1 MTMFPLWRWIRC
13 GIALLA
19 IGVAQCSAMFS
30 AQLPSNDRNGSPD
43 GKFAIAGTVVSSTMG
58 APLANARVSISDVRN
73 PEQVQRLITT
83 ENGHFEFRGLK
94 AAKFSLQGA
103 KRGFLSAAYEQH
115 EQFSTAIVTGA
126 EYNTENLVL
135 RLTPLAF
142 LSGKIIDEFG
152 DPVRTAQVS
161 LYLKSTRAGISRVTL
176 VGNDSTDDQG
186 YYEFSALAPG
196 DYFLSAAGK
205 PWYAVHPALL
215 SAPGGTNSPPNV
227 ARSLDVVYPTTFY
240 NGATD
245 ADGAAPIAVNAGD
258 RVQVDLHLNP
268 LPSLHLIFRVPDQQ
282 QGFSMPMLHKR
293 IFDSDSVEPLSN
305 SAQTISPG
313 VWELTGVPAGRYMVT
328 IQQQGAQQSSEVA
341 LRDDDQELDLS
352 RGEPAA
358 RLKLKVSMPPGETLP
373 KQLFLSLQN
382 SRRQV
387 VANNAVDAAGEVTF
401 ENISPGKYAVLVGS
415 FAKPYSVAR
424 TSSQGIEITG
434 HDVNITPGASLDLTV
449 FLTGGVVTIE
459 GVVKRGDKP
468 AAGIMVALVP
478 KDPESHREM
487 FRRDQSDFDGTFQL
501 RDVIP
506 GSYTI
511 VAVEDAWGFQ
521 WQQPGLLARYVQH
534 GQNLTIGELMRG
546 SVHLPDPVEVQPH

>member
-1 MTMFPLWRWIRC
+1 MFPFRPWMRC
-13 GIALLA
+13 A
-19 IGVAQCSAMFS
+19 IVSLVISVVHCSTIFS

-43 GKFAIAGTVVSSTMG
+43 TRFTIAGTAINSITG
-58 APLANARVSISDVRN
+58 APLAKARVSISDVRN
-73 PEQVQRLITT
+73 PEQVVWLITD
-83 ENGHFEFRGLK
+83 ENGHFEFTGLK
-94 AAKFSLQGA
+94 AGKFSLQGA
-103 KRGFLSAAYEQH
+103 KRGFVSAAYDQH
-115 EQFSTAIVTGA
+115 EQFSTAIVTGPEFA
-126 EYNTENLVL
+126 TEALVL

-142 LSGKIIDEFG
+142 LSGKVIDEFG

-161 LYLKSTRAGISRVTL
+161 LYLRGTRAGMSRVTL
-176 VGNDSTDDQG
+176 VRNDSTDDQG
-186 YYEFSALAPG
+186 YYEFSALGPG
-196 DYFLSAAGK
+196 DYFLSAAGT
-205 PWYAVHPALL
+205 PWYAVHPVVL

-313 VWELTGVPAGRYMVT
+313 VWELTGVPAGRYIVT

-521 WQQPGLLARYVQH
+521 WQQPGVLARYVQH

>member
-1 MTMFPLWRWIRC
+1 MFPLWRWIRC

-43 GKFAIAGTVVSSTMG
+43 GKFTIAGTVVSSTMG

-161 LYLKSTRAGISRVTL
+161 VYLKSTRAGISRVTL

-227 ARSLDVVYPTTFY
+227 PRSLDVVYPTTFY
-240 NGATD
+240 NGATE
-245 ADGAAPIAVNAGD
+245 ADGAAPIAVKAGD
-258 RVQVDLHLNP
+258 RVQIDVHLSP
-268 LPSLHLIFRVPDQQ
+268 FPSLHLLFRVPEQQ
-282 QGFSMPMLHKR
+282 QDLAMPTLQKR
-293 IFDSDSVEPLSN
+293 VFDSMETMTDN
-305 SAQTISPG
+305 AQMISPG
-313 VWELTGVPAGRYMVT
+313 VWELTGVPPGRYT
-328 IQQQGAQQSSEVA
+328 LTRQQEGGQPSSEIA
-341 LRDDDQELDLS
+341 LREDGQELGLS
-352 RGEPAA
+352 HGEPAA
-358 RLKLKVSMPPGETLP
+358 RVKFKVTLPPGEPPP
-373 KQLFLSLQN
+373 KQLFLALRN
-382 SRRQV
+382 SRQQV
-387 VANNAVDAAGEVTF
+387 VANRALDAAGEITF
-401 ENISPGKYAVLVGS
+401 ENISPGKYAVLAGS
-415 FAKPYSVAR
+415 SAKPYSVAR
-424 TSSQGIEITG
+424 VSSQGIDITG
-434 HDVNITPGASLDLTV
+434 HDVNIPPGASLDLTV
-449 FLTGGVVTIE
+449 FLAGGVVTIE
-459 GVVKRGDKP
+459 GVVTRGDRP

-478 KDPESHREM
+478 KDPQSHQEM
-487 FRRDQSDFDGTFQL
+487 FRRDQSDFDGTFLL
-501 RDVIP
+501 RGVLP

-511 VAVEDAWGFQ
+511 VAVEDAWGFE
-521 WQQPGLLARYVQH
+521 WQEPGVLARYVQR

-546 SVHLPDPVEVQPH
+546 SVHLPEPVEVQPH

>member
-1 MTMFPLWRWIRC
+1 MFPLWRWIRC

-43 GKFAIAGTVVSSTMG
+43 GKFTIAGTVVSSTMG

-161 LYLKSTRAGISRVTL
+161 VYLKSTRAGISRVTL

-227 ARSLDVVYPTTFY
+227 PRSLDVVYPTTFY
-240 NGATD
+240 NGATE
-245 ADGAAPIAVNAGD
+245 ADGAAPIAVKAGD
-258 RVQVDLHLNP
+258 RVQIDVHLSP
-268 LPSLHLIFRVPDQQ
+268 FPSLHLLFRVPEQQ
-282 QGFSMPMLHKR
+282 QDLAMPTLQKR
-293 IFDSDSVEPLSN
+293 VFDSMETMTDN
-305 SAQTISPG
+305 AQMISPG
-313 VWELTGVPAGRYMVT
+313 VWELTGVPPGRYT
-328 IQQQGAQQSSEVA
+328 LTRQQEGGQPSSEIA
-341 LRDDDQELDLS
+341 LREDGQELGLS
-352 RGEPAA
+352 HGEPAA
-358 RLKLKVSMPPGETLP
+358 RVKFKVTLPPGEPPP
-373 KQLFLSLQN
+373 KQLFLALRN
-382 SRRQV
+382 SRQQV
-387 VANNAVDAAGEVTF
+387 VANRALDAAGEITF
-401 ENISPGKYAVLVGS
+401 ENISPGKYAVLAGS
-415 FAKPYSVAR
+415 SAKPYSVAR
-424 TSSQGIEITG
+424 VSSQGIDITG
-434 HDVNITPGASLDLTV
+434 HDVNIPPGASLDLTV
-449 FLTGGVVTIE
+449 FLAGGVVTIE
-459 GVVKRGDKP
+459 GVVTRGDRP

-478 KDPESHREM
+478 KDPQSHQEM
-487 FRRDQSDFDGTFQL
+487 FRRDQSDFDGTFLL
-501 RDVIP
+501 RGVLP

-511 VAVEDAWGFQ
+511 VAVEDAWGFE
-521 WQQPGLLARYVQH
+521 WQQPGVLARYVQR

-546 SVHLPDPVEVQPH
+546 SVHLPEPVEVQPH

>member
-43 GKFAIAGTVVSSTMG
+43 GKFTIAGTVVSSTMG

-227 ARSLDVVYPTTFY
+227 PRSLDVVYPTTFY
-240 NGATD
+240 NGATE
-245 ADGAAPIAVNAGD
+245 ADGAAPIAVKAGD
-258 RVQVDLHLNP
+258 RVQIDVHLSP
-268 LPSLHLIFRVPDQQ
+268 FPSLHLLFRVPEQPQD
-282 QGFSMPMLHKR
+282 FAMPTLQKR
-293 IFDSDSVEPLSN
+293 VFDSMETMTDN
-305 SAQTISPG
+305 AQMISPG
-313 VWELTGVPAGRYMVT
+313 VWELTGVPPGRYT
-328 IQQQGAQQSSEVA
+328 LTRQQEGGQPSSEIA
-341 LRDDDQELDLS
+341 LREDGQELGLS
-352 RGEPAA
+352 HGEPAA
-358 RLKLKVSMPPGETLP
+358 RVKFKVTLPPGEPPP
-373 KQLFLSLQN
+373 KQLFLALRN
-382 SRRQV
+382 SRQQV
-387 VANNAVDAAGEVTF
+387 VANRAVDAAGEITF
-401 ENISPGKYAVLVGS
+401 ENISPGKYAVLAGS
-415 FAKPYSVAR
+415 SAKPYSVAR
-424 TSSQGIEITG
+424 VSSQGIDITG
-434 HDVNITPGASLDLTV
+434 HDVNIPPGASLDLTV
-449 FLTGGVVTIE
+449 FLAGGVVTIE
-459 GVVKRGDKP
+459 GVVTRGDRP

-478 KDPESHREM
+478 KDPQSHQEM
-487 FRRDQSDFDGTFQL
+487 FRRDQSDFDGTFLL
-501 RDVIP
+501 RGVIP

-511 VAVEDAWGFQ
+511 VAVEDAWGFE
-521 WQQPGLLARYVQH
+521 WQQPGVLARYVQR

-546 SVHLPDPVEVQPH
+546 SVHLPEPVEVQPH

>member
-1 MTMFPLWRWIRC
+1 MFPLWRWIRC

-43 GKFAIAGTVVSSTMG
+43 GKFTIAGTVVSSTMG

-161 LYLKSTRAGISRVTL
+161 LYLKSTRAGISRVTV

-227 ARSLDVVYPTTFY
+227 PRSLDVVYPTTFY
-240 NGATD
+240 NGATE
-245 ADGAAPIAVNAGD
+245 ADGAAPIAVKAGD
-258 RVQVDLHLNP
+258 RVQIDAHLSP
-268 LPSLHLIFRVPDQQ
+268 FPSLHLLFRAPEQQ
-282 QGFSMPMLHKR
+282 QDLAMPTLQKR
-293 IFDSDSVEPLSN
+293 VFDSMETMTDN
-305 SAQTISPG
+305 AQVISPG
-313 VWELTGVPAGRYMVT
+313 VWELTGVPPGRYT
-328 IQQQGAQQSSEVA
+328 LTRQQEGGQPSSEIA
-341 LRDDDQELDLS
+341 LREDGQELGLS
-352 RGEPAA
+352 HGEPAA
-358 RLKLKVSMPPGETLP
+358 RVKFKVTLPPGEPPP
-373 KQLFLSLQN
+373 KQLFLALRN
-382 SRRQV
+382 SRQQV
-387 VANNAVDAAGEVTF
+387 VANRALDAAGEITF
-401 ENISPGKYAVLVGS
+401 ENISPGKYAVLAGS
-415 FAKPYSVAR
+415 SAKPYSVAR
-424 TSSQGIEITG
+424 VSSQGIDTTG
-434 HDVNITPGASLDLTV
+434 HDVNIPPGASLDLTV
-449 FLTGGVVTIE
+449 FLAGGVVTIE
-459 GVVKRGDKP
+459 GVVTRGDRP

-478 KDPESHREM
+478 KDPQSHQEM
-487 FRRDQSDFDGTFQL
+487 FRRDQSDFDGTFLL
-501 RDVIP
+501 RGVLP

-511 VAVEDAWGFQ
+511 VAVEDAWGFE
-521 WQQPGLLARYVQH
+521 WQQPGVLARYVQR

-546 SVHLPDPVEVQPH
+546 SVHLPEPVEVQPH

>member
-1 MTMFPLWRWIRC
+1 MFPLWRWIRC

-43 GKFAIAGTVVSSTMG
+43 GKFTIAGTVVSSTMG

-227 ARSLDVVYPTTFY
+227 PRSLDVVYPTTFY
-240 NGATD
+240 NGATE
-245 ADGAAPIAVNAGD
+245 ADGAAPIAVKAGD
-258 RVQVDLHLNP
+258 RVQIDVHLSP
-268 LPSLHLIFRVPDQQ
+268 FPSLHLLFRVPEQQ
-282 QGFSMPMLHKR
+282 QDLAMPTLQKR
-293 IFDSDSVEPLSN
+293 VFDSMETMTDN
-305 SAQTISPG
+305 AQMISPG
-313 VWELTGVPAGRYMVT
+313 VWELTGVPPGRYT
-328 IQQQGAQQSSEVA
+328 LTRQQEGGQPSSEIA
-341 LRDDDQELDLS
+341 LREDGQELGLS
-352 RGEPAA
+352 HGEPAA
-358 RLKLKVSMPPGETLP
+358 RVKFKVTLPPGEPPP
-373 KQLFLSLQN
+373 KQLFLALRN
-382 SRRQV
+382 SRQQV
-387 VANNAVDAAGEVTF
+387 VANRALDAAGEITF
-401 ENISPGKYAVLVGS
+401 ENISPGKYAVLAGS
-415 FAKPYSVAR
+415 SAKPYSVAR
-424 TSSQGIEITG
+424 VSSQGIDITG
-434 HDVNITPGASLDLTV
+434 HDVNIPPGASLDLTV
-449 FLTGGVVTIE
+449 FLAGGVVTIE
-459 GVVKRGDKP
+459 GVVTRGDRP

-478 KDPESHREM
+478 KDPQSHQEM
-487 FRRDQSDFDGTFQL
+487 FRRDQSDFDGTFLL
-501 RDVIP
+501 RGVLP

-511 VAVEDAWGFQ
+511 VAVEDAWGFE
-521 WQQPGLLARYVQH
+521 WQEPGVLARYVQR

-546 SVHLPDPVEVQPH
+546 SVHLPEPVEVQPH

>member
-1 MTMFPLWRWIRC
+1 MFPLWRWIRC

-43 GKFAIAGTVVSSTMG
+43 GKFTIAGTVVSSTMG

-94 AAKFSLQGA
+94 AGKFSLQGA

-161 LYLKSTRAGISRVTL
+161 VYLKSTRAGISRVTL

-227 ARSLDVVYPTTFY
+227 PRSLDVVYPTTFY
-240 NGATD
+240 NGATE
-245 ADGAAPIAVNAGD
+245 ADGAAPIAVKAGD
-258 RVQVDLHLNP
+258 RVQIDVHLSP
-268 LPSLHLIFRVPDQQ
+268 FPSLHLLFRVPEQQ
-282 QGFSMPMLHKR
+282 QDLAMPTLQKR
-293 IFDSDSVEPLSN
+293 VFDSMETMTDN
-305 SAQTISPG
+305 AQMISPG
-313 VWELTGVPAGRYMVT
+313 VWELTGVPPGRYT
-328 IQQQGAQQSSEVA
+328 LTRQQEGGQPSSEIA
-341 LRDDDQELDLS
+341 LREDGQELGLS
-352 RGEPAA
+352 HGEPAA
-358 RLKLKVSMPPGETLP
+358 RVKFKVTLPPGEPPP
-373 KQLFLSLQN
+373 KQLFLALRN
-382 SRRQV
+382 SRQQV
-387 VANNAVDAAGEVTF
+387 VANRALDAAGEITF
-401 ENISPGKYAVLVGS
+401 ENISPGKYAVLAGS
-415 FAKPYSVAR
+415 SAKPYSVAR
-424 TSSQGIEITG
+424 VSSQGIDITG
-434 HDVNITPGASLDLTV
+434 HDVNIPPGASLDLTV
-449 FLTGGVVTIE
+449 FLAGGVVTIE
-459 GVVKRGDKP
+459 GVVTRGDRP

-478 KDPESHREM
+478 KDPQSHQEM
-487 FRRDQSDFDGTFQL
+487 FRRDQSDFDGTFLL
-501 RDVIP
+501 RGVLP

-511 VAVEDAWGFQ
+511 VAVEDAWGFE
-521 WQQPGLLARYVQH
+521 WQQPGVLARYVQR

-546 SVHLPDPVEVQPH
+546 SVHLPEPVEVQPH

>member
-1 MTMFPLWRWIRC
+1 MFPLWRWIRC

-43 GKFAIAGTVVSSTMG
+43 GKFTIAGTVVSSTMG

-227 ARSLDVVYPTTFY
+227 PRSLDVVYPTTFY
-240 NGATD
+240 NGATE
-245 ADGAAPIAVNAGD
+245 ADGAAPIAVKAGD
-258 RVQVDLHLNP
+258 RVQIDVHLSP
-268 LPSLHLIFRVPDQQ
+268 FPSLHLLFRVPEQQ
-282 QGFSMPMLHKR
+282 QDLAMPTLQKR
-293 IFDSDSVEPLSN
+293 VFDSMETMTDN
-305 SAQTISPG
+305 AQMISPG
-313 VWELTGVPAGRYMVT
+313 VWELTGVPPGRYT
-328 IQQQGAQQSSEVA
+328 LTRQQEGGQPSSEIA
-341 LRDDDQELDLS
+341 LREDGQELGLS
-352 RGEPAA
+352 HGEPAA
-358 RLKLKVSMPPGETLP
+358 RVKFKVTLPPGEPPP
-373 KQLFLSLQN
+373 KQLFLALRN
-382 SRRQV
+382 SRQQV
-387 VANNAVDAAGEVTF
+387 VANRALDAAGEITF
-401 ENISPGKYAVLVGS
+401 ENISPGKYAVLAGS
-415 FAKPYSVAR
+415 SAKPYSVAR
-424 TSSQGIEITG
+424 VSSQGIDITG
-434 HDVNITPGASLDLTV
+434 HDVNIPPGASLDLTV
-449 FLTGGVVTIE
+449 FLAGGVVTIE
-459 GVVKRGDKP
+459 GVVTRGDRP

-478 KDPESHREM
+478 KDPQSHQEM
-487 FRRDQSDFDGTFQL
+487 FRRDQSDFDGTFLL
-501 RDVIP
+501 RGVLP

-511 VAVEDAWGFQ
+511 VAVEDAWGFE
-521 WQQPGLLARYVQH
+521 WQQPGVLARYVQR

-546 SVHLPDPVEVQPH
+546 SVHLPEPVEVQPH

>member
-1 MTMFPLWRWIRC
+1 MTMFPLSRWIRC

-19 IGVAQCSAMFS
+19 IGVAQCSAIFS

-43 GKFAIAGTVVSSTMG
+43 AKFTIAGTVVSSTMG

-73 PEQVQRLITT
+73 PEQVRRLITT

-161 LYLKSTRAGISRVTL
+161 LYLKSTRAGMSRVTL

-227 ARSLDVVYPTTFY
+227 PRSLDVVYPTTFY
-240 NGATD
+240 NGATE
-245 ADGAAPIAVNAGD
+245 ADGAAPIAVKAGD
-258 RVQVDLHLNP
+258 RVQIDVHLSP
-268 LPSLHLIFRVPDQQ
+268 FPSLHLLFRVPEQQ
-282 QGFSMPMLHKR
+282 QDFAMPTLQKR
-293 IFDSDSVEPLSN
+293 VFDSMETMTDN
-305 SAQTISPG
+305 AQTISPG
-313 VWELTGVPAGRYMVT
+313 VWELTGVPPGRYTVT
-328 IQQQGAQQSSEVA
+328 RQQEGGQQSSEIA
-341 LRDDDQELDLS
+341 LREDGQELGLS
-352 RGEPAA
+352 HGEPAA
-358 RLKLKVSMPPGETLP
+358 RVRLKVTLPPGEPPP
-373 KQLFLSLQN
+373 KQLFLALRN
-382 SRRQV
+382 SRQQV
-387 VANNAVDAAGEVTF
+387 VANRAVDAVGEITF
-401 ENISPGKYAVLVGS
+401 ENISPGKYAVLAGS
-415 FAKPYSVAR
+415 SAKPYSVAR
-424 TSSQGIEITG
+424 VSSQGIDITG
-434 HDVNITPGASLDLTV
+434 HDVNIPPGASLDLTV

-459 GVVKRGDKP
+459 GVVTRGDRP

-478 KDPESHREM
+478 KDPQSHLEM
-487 FRRDQSDFDGTFQL
+487 FRRDQSDFDGTFLL
-501 RDVIP
+501 RGVIP

-511 VAVEDAWGFQ
+511 VAVEDAWGFE
-521 WQQPGLLARYVQH
+521 WQQPGVLARYVQR

-546 SVHLPDPVEVQPH
+546 SVHLPEPVEVQPH

>member
-1 MTMFPLWRWIRC
+1 MFPLWRWIRC

-43 GKFAIAGTVVSSTMG
+43 GKFTIAGTVVSSTMG

-161 LYLKSTRAGISRVTL
+161 LYLKSTRAGISRVTV

-227 ARSLDVVYPTTFY
+227 PRSLDVVYPTTFY
-240 NGATD
+240 NGATE
-245 ADGAAPIAVNAGD
+245 ADGAAPIAVKAGD
-258 RVQVDLHLNP
+258 RVQIDAHLSP
-268 LPSLHLIFRVPDQQ
+268 FPSLHLLFRAPEQQ
-282 QGFSMPMLHKR
+282 QDLAMPTLQKR
-293 IFDSDSVEPLSN
+293 VFDSMETMTDN
-305 SAQTISPG
+305 AQMISPG
-313 VWELTGVPAGRYMVT
+313 VWELTGVPPGRYT
-328 IQQQGAQQSSEVA
+328 LTRQQEGGQPSSEIA
-341 LRDDDQELDLS
+341 LREDGQELGLS
-352 RGEPAA
+352 HGEPAA
-358 RLKLKVSMPPGETLP
+358 RVKFKVTLPPGEPPP
-373 KQLFLSLQN
+373 KQLFLALRN
-382 SRRQV
+382 SRQQV
-387 VANNAVDAAGEVTF
+387 VANRALDAAGEITF
-401 ENISPGKYAVLVGS
+401 ENISPGKYAVLAGS
-415 FAKPYSVAR
+415 SAKPYSVAR
-424 TSSQGIEITG
+424 VSSQGIDTTG
-434 HDVNITPGASLDLTV
+434 HDVNIPPGASLDLTV
-449 FLTGGVVTIE
+449 FLAGGVVTIE
-459 GVVKRGDKP
+459 GVVTRGDRP

-478 KDPESHREM
+478 KDPQSHQEM
-487 FRRDQSDFDGTFQL
+487 FRRDQSDFDGTFLL
-501 RDVIP
+501 RGVLP

-511 VAVEDAWGFQ
+511 VAVEDAWGFE
-521 WQQPGLLARYVQH
+521 WQQPGVLARYVQR

-546 SVHLPDPVEVQPH
+546 SVHLPEPVEVQPH